1 MGVLDP
7 EQVEAGLVHPATADL
22 YFDAAERCMHTYSAI
37 TNHAVHVLGGVSLS
51 EEERQ
56 ILTLGDNFVPTP
68 TDCDL
73 GPIVKSA
80 LEQFRVYASL
90 SSC

>member
-1 MGVLDP
+1 
-7 EQVEAGLVHPATADL
+7 
-22 YFDAAERCMHTYSAI
+22 MHTYDSAI

-56 ILTLGDNFVPTP
+56 SLTLGDNFVPTP

-80 LEQFRVYASL
+80 LDAAGAVYASL